1 MTHLFIIVDQDH
13 VCRATE
19 YFLGDHL
26 HIFFSKC
33 EMSICVVFGQ
43 HWFSPWSSLMDAVF
57 ALSLSCCWIMNTNLY
72 WGKWKLQCFSCCS
85 WSFPLKKMWRNTE
98 TTFPVRI
105 QQKTF
110 KSNYLGHIYLFFGF
124 IYATV
129 RTDTK
134 QLQCYQQLDSL
145 CLHLGKKLQ
154 KQIKAVWSVW
164 YIQIIIPNMWMPVF
178 FFVSH

>member
-1 MTHLFIIVDQDH
+1 MIDDTSFHNSRPRPCLSGHRIFPWESF
-13 VCRATE
+13 T
-19 YFLGDHL
+19 Y
-26 HIFFSKC
+26 FFSKC
-33 EMSICVVFGQ
+33 QMSICVVFGQ
-43 HWFSPWSSLMDAVF
+43 HWFSAWSSLMDAVF

-129 RTDTK
+129 RTNTK
-134 QLQCYQQLDSL
+134 HMITTTMLPTIRL
-145 CLHLGKKLQ
+145 
-154 KQIKAVWSVW
+154 SVPPSW
-164 YIQIIIPNMWMPVF
+164 
-178 FFVSH
+178 